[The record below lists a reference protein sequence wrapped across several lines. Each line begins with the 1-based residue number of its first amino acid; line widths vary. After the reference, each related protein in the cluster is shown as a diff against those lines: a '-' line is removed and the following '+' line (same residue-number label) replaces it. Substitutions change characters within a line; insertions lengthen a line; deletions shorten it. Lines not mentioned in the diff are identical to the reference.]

1 LKSESSPANVAQ
13 TGKMST
19 SAMKQYHLSIPQRSN
34 LLKAGTKGKS
44 IRVLSN
50 MFEIIF
56 NKNFVTNA
64 VHYDV
69 NITPIAPKSVHR
81 QVFELCRQ
89 AHFDKRYPAF
99 DGKKNV
105 YSAHDLPLPNDNVSK
120 IYCFSMRIYVRMCM

>member
-1 LKSESSPANVAQ
+1 LKEELNPANVAQ

-34 LLKAGTKGKS
+34 LFKPGTKGKP

-56 NKNFVTNA
+56 NKNFITNA

-81 QVFELCRQ
+81 QVFELCRR

-105 YSAHDLPLPNDNVSK
+105 YSANDLPLPNDHVSK
-120 IYCFSMRIYVRMCM
+120 IYCFSVYVYVHMCM